1 VISPGGVNLLGEY
14 IDYNSGVILQAVI
27 DRYVTMVIEPRSDD
41 WIIMHA
47 INLDASAEFSLKELN
62 KRRDLC
68 GEPLLDWALLP
79 AAAAWEFQ
87 NKGFISKGMEA
98 VFASSF
104 PIGAAARFGLFCE
117 YWQVTER
124 DDMFPFSGI
133 ALSENGGL
141 NCNGSI
147 YFL

>member
-1 VISPGGVNLLGEY
+1 MISPGEVNLLGEY
-14 IDYNSGVILQAVI
+14 IDYNSGVVLPAVI
-27 DRYVTMVIEPRSDD
+27 DRYVTMVIKPHSDD
-41 WIIMHA
+41 WVILRA
-47 INLDASAEFSLKELN
+47 IDLDASAEFSLKELN

-79 AAAAWEFQ
+79 AAVVWEFQ

-98 VFASSF
+98 AYASSF
-104 PIGAAARFGLFCE
+104 PIGAAARFGLFRE
-117 YWQVTER
+117 YWQVTEC

-133 ALSENGGL
+133 TLSENGGL